1 MTIAEF
7 ATKRVVATT
16 MIILFMV
23 FSGYTAIKNMKQELM
38 PDFNFPFVVI
48 QTKWTG
54 AVSED
59 VDTQITKKVEEAA
72 LNVDGIK
79 NITTT
84 SAYGTS
90 VVVVQFNFGA
100 DSDIKKV
107 QVQSEIDKI
116 KNNLPKDKKAYLF
129 FDEIQKISEWQD
141 AINSFRVDFECDIYI
156 TGSNAFLLS
165 GEYATYLAGRSI
177 EIKVYPL
184 SFTEFIDFHGYKII
198 EKKNLVGGITRK
210 VENENGE
217 SYEIK
222 ELLEAYMTFG
232 GMPSLTEVPLELD
245 KALTILDGIY
255 SSVVIRDILEREKQR
270 GRRQVT
276 DSSLLR
282 KIIMFL
288 ADNIGNNTSI
298 NSISNIL
305 LNEKLIETKPAVQ
318 TVQSYVS
325 TLLEAYVFYE
335 IKRFDI
341 KGKEY
346 LKTLG
351 KYYIVDIG
359 LRNYLLGFRN
369 RDIGHSIENIVY
381 FELLRRGY
389 DVAIGKIGENEIDF
403 IATNINTKIYIQ
415 VTENMAN
422 SNTRERELAPFYK
435 IKDNFEKIVITNDES
450 YLGIQDGIKIIRL
463 VDFLLDENIS

>member
-1 MTIAEF
+1 MLKKESELKNRSHYLEKLIEF
-7 ATKRVVATT
+7 KDTDFVKIITGIRRCGKSSLMKL
-16 MIILFMV
+16 MIKHLLE
-23 FSGYTAIKNMKQELM
+23 N
-38 PDFNFPFVVI
+38 
-48 QTKWTG
+48 
-54 AVSED
+54 
-59 VDTQITKKVEEAA
+59 
-72 LNVDGIK
+72 GIK
-79 NITTT
+79 EEQII
-84 SAYGTS
+84 
-90 VVVVQFNFGA
+90 QINFE
-100 DSDIKKV
+100 SIEFKKMTV
-107 QVQSEIDKI
+107 ETLHNYV

-165 GEYATYLAGRSI
+165 SEYATYLAGRSV
-177 EIKVYPL
+177 EIKVFPL
-184 SFTEFIDFHGYKII
+184 SFIEFIDFHGYKII
-198 EKKNLVGGITRK
+198 EKKNLVGA
-210 VENENGE
+210 VNGE
-217 SYEIK
+217 TYEIK

-318 TVQSYVS
+318 TVQSYVT
-325 TLLEAYVFYE
+325 TLLEAYIFYE

-369 RDIGHSIENIVY
+369 RDIGHCIENIVY

-415 VTENMAN
+415 VTENMA
-422 SNTRERELAPFYK
+422 SSSIRERAIAPFYK
-435 IKDNFEKIVITNDES
+435 IQDNFEKIVITNDES
-450 YLGIQDGIKIIRL
+450 YLGIEDGIKIIRL
-463 VDFLLDENIS
+463 VDFLLDEKILKN

>member
-1 MTIAEF
+1 MLKKETELKNRSSYLEKLIKFKDTDFIKIITGIRRCGKSSLMKLMIRYLLENNVKEEQIIQINFESIEFKKMTVE
-7 ATKRVVATT
+7 
-16 MIILFMV
+16 ILYDYV
-23 FSGYTAIKNMKQELM
+23 
-38 PDFNFPFVVI
+38 
-48 QTKWTG
+48 
-54 AVSED
+54 
-59 VDTQITKKVEEAA
+59 
-72 LNVDGIK
+72 
-79 NITTT
+79 
-84 SAYGTS
+84 
-90 VVVVQFNFGA
+90 
-100 DSDIKKV
+100 
-107 QVQSEIDKI
+107 
-116 KNNLPKDKKAYLF
+116 KNNLPKNKKAYLF

-198 EKKNLVGGITRK
+198 EKKNLIGGITKK
-210 VENENGE
+210 VENINGE

-222 ELLEAYMTFG
+222 ELFEAYMTFG
-232 GMPSLTEVPLELD
+232 GMPSLTEVDLEID

-255 SSVVIRDILEREKQR
+255 SSVVIRDILEREKQK

-318 TVQSYVS
+318 TVQSYVT
-325 TLLEAYVFYE
+325 TLLEAYIFYE

-463 VDFLLDENIS
+463 VDFLLDEKY

>member
-1 MTIAEF
+1 MLKKETELKNRSSYLEKLIKFKDTDFIKIITGIRRCGKSSLMKLMIRYLLENNVKEEQIIQINFELIEFKKMTVE
-7 ATKRVVATT
+7 
-16 MIILFMV
+16 ILYNYV
-23 FSGYTAIKNMKQELM
+23 
-38 PDFNFPFVVI
+38 
-48 QTKWTG
+48 
-54 AVSED
+54 
-59 VDTQITKKVEEAA
+59 
-72 LNVDGIK
+72 
-79 NITTT
+79 
-84 SAYGTS
+84 
-90 VVVVQFNFGA
+90 
-100 DSDIKKV
+100 
-107 QVQSEIDKI
+107 

-165 GEYATYLAGRSI
+165 SEYATYLAGRSI

-198 EKKNLVGGITRK
+198 EKKNLIGGITKK
-210 VENENGE
+210 VENINGE

-222 ELLEAYMTFG
+222 ELFEAYMTFG
-232 GMPSLTEVPLELD
+232 GMPSLTEVDLEID

-255 SSVVIRDILEREKQR
+255 SSVVIRDILEREKQK

-305 LNEKLIETKPAVQ
+305 LSEKLIDTKPAVQ

-325 TLLEAYVFYE
+325 TLLEAYIFYE

-369 RDIGHSIENIVY
+369 RDIGHIIENIVY

-435 IKDNFEKIVITNDES
+435 IKDNFEKIGITNDES

-463 VDFLLDENIS
+463 VDFLLDKKILKN

>member
-1 MTIAEF
+1 MLKKETELKNRNSYLEKLIKFKDTNFIKIITGIRRCGKSSLMKLMIRYLLENNVKEEQIIQINFESIEFKKMTVE
-7 ATKRVVATT
+7 
-16 MIILFMV
+16 ILYDYV
-23 FSGYTAIKNMKQELM
+23 
-38 PDFNFPFVVI
+38 
-48 QTKWTG
+48 
-54 AVSED
+54 
-59 VDTQITKKVEEAA
+59 
-72 LNVDGIK
+72 
-79 NITTT
+79 
-84 SAYGTS
+84 
-90 VVVVQFNFGA
+90 
-100 DSDIKKV
+100 
-107 QVQSEIDKI
+107 
-116 KNNLPKDKKAYLF
+116 KNNLPKNKKAYLF

-198 EKKNLVGGITRK
+198 EKKNLIGGITKK
-210 VENENGE
+210 VENINGE

-222 ELLEAYMTFG
+222 ELFEAYMTFG
-232 GMPSLTEVPLELD
+232 GMPSLTEVDLEID

-255 SSVVIRDILEREKQR
+255 SSVVIRDILEREKQK

-305 LNEKLIETKPAVQ
+305 LNEKLIDTKPAVQ

-325 TLLEAYVFYE
+325 TLLEAYIFYE

-341 KGKEY
+341 KGKQY

-415 VTENMAN
+415 VTENMAS
-422 SNTRERELAPFYK
+422 SNTREREIAPFYK
-435 IKDNFEKIVITNDES
+435 IQDNFEKIVITNDES
-450 YLGIQDGIKIIRL
+450 YLGIEDGIKIIRL
-463 VDFLLDENIS
+463 VDFLLDENII

>member
-1 MTIAEF
+1 MLKKETKLKNRSSYLEKLIKFKDTNFIKIITGIRRCGKSSLMKLMIRYLLENNVKEEQIVQINFESIEFKKMT
-7 ATKRVVATT
+7 
-16 MIILFMV
+16 
-23 FSGYTAIKNMKQELM
+23 
-38 PDFNFPFVVI
+38 
-48 QTKWTG
+48 
-54 AVSED
+54 
-59 VDTQITKKVEEAA
+59 VET
-72 LNVDGIK
+72 LYSYV
-79 NITTT
+79 
-84 SAYGTS
+84 
-90 VVVVQFNFGA
+90 
-100 DSDIKKV
+100 
-107 QVQSEIDKI
+107 

-165 GEYATYLAGRSI
+165 SEYATYLAGRSI

-184 SFTEFIDFHGYKII
+184 SFLEFIDFYGYKII
-198 EKKNLVGGITRK
+198 EKKNLIGGITKK
-210 VENENGE
+210 VENINGE
-217 SYEIK
+217 SYDIK
-222 ELLEAYMTFG
+222 ELFEAYMTFG
-232 GMPSLTEVPLELD
+232 GMPSLTEVNLEID
-245 KALTILDGIY
+245 KALIILDGIY
-255 SSVVIRDILEREKQR
+255 SSVVIRDILERKKEK

-298 NSISNIL
+298 NSISNVL

-325 TLLEAYVFYE
+325 TLLEAYIFYE

-369 RDIGHSIENIVY
+369 RDIEHYIENIVY

-415 VTENMAN
+415 VTENMAS

-463 VDFLLDENIS
+463 VDFLLDEKILKN

>member
-1 MTIAEF
+1 MLKKETELKNRNSYLEKLIKFKDTNFIKIITGIRRCGKSSLMKLMIRYLLENNVKEEQIIQINFESIEFKKMTVE
-7 ATKRVVATT
+7 
-16 MIILFMV
+16 ILYDYV
-23 FSGYTAIKNMKQELM
+23 
-38 PDFNFPFVVI
+38 
-48 QTKWTG
+48 
-54 AVSED
+54 
-59 VDTQITKKVEEAA
+59 
-72 LNVDGIK
+72 
-79 NITTT
+79 
-84 SAYGTS
+84 
-90 VVVVQFNFGA
+90 
-100 DSDIKKV
+100 
-107 QVQSEIDKI
+107 
-116 KNNLPKDKKAYLF
+116 KNNLPKNKKAYLF

-198 EKKNLVGGITRK
+198 EKKNLIGGITKK
-210 VENENGE
+210 VENINGE

-222 ELLEAYMTFG
+222 ELFEAYMTFG
-232 GMPSLTEVPLELD
+232 GMPSLTEVDLEID

-255 SSVVIRDILEREKQR
+255 SSVVIRDILEREKQK

-305 LNEKLIETKPAVQ
+305 LSEKLIETKPAVQ
-318 TVQSYVS
+318 TVQSYVA
-325 TLLEAYVFYE
+325 TLLEAYIFYE

-369 RDIGHSIENIVY
+369 RDIGHIIENIVY

-463 VDFLLDENIS
+463 VDFLLDEKILKN

>member
-1 MTIAEF
+1 MLKKETELKNRSSYLEKLIKFKDTDFIKIITGIRRCGKSSLMKLMIRYLLENNVKEEQIIQINFESIEFKKMTVE
-7 ATKRVVATT
+7 
-16 MIILFMV
+16 ILYDYV
-23 FSGYTAIKNMKQELM
+23 
-38 PDFNFPFVVI
+38 
-48 QTKWTG
+48 
-54 AVSED
+54 
-59 VDTQITKKVEEAA
+59 
-72 LNVDGIK
+72 
-79 NITTT
+79 
-84 SAYGTS
+84 
-90 VVVVQFNFGA
+90 
-100 DSDIKKV
+100 
-107 QVQSEIDKI
+107 
-116 KNNLPKDKKAYLF
+116 KNNLPKNKKAYLF

-198 EKKNLVGGITRK
+198 EKKNLIGGITKK
-210 VENENGE
+210 VENINGE

-222 ELLEAYMTFG
+222 ELFEAYMTFG
-232 GMPSLTEVPLELD
+232 GMPSLTEVDLEID

-255 SSVVIRDILEREKQR
+255 SSVVIRDILEREKQK

-305 LNEKLIETKPAVQ
+305 LNEKLIDTKPAVQ

-325 TLLEAYVFYE
+325 TLLEAYIFYE

-359 LRNYLLGFRN
+359 LRNYLLGFRK

-463 VDFLLDENIS
+463 VDFLLDEKILKN

>member
-1 MTIAEF
+1 MLKKESELKNRSHYLEKLIEF
-7 ATKRVVATT
+7 KDTDFVKIITGIRRCGKSSLMKL
-16 MIILFMV
+16 MIKHLLENAVEKEQI
-23 FSGYTAIKNMKQELM
+23 IQI
-38 PDFNFPFVVI
+38 NFESIEF
-48 QTKWTG
+48 
-54 AVSED
+54 
-59 VDTQITKKVEEAA
+59 KKMNVEN
-72 LNVDGIK
+72 LYNYVK
-79 NITTT
+79 
-84 SAYGTS
+84 S
-90 VVVVQFNFGA
+90 
-100 DSDIKKV
+100 
-107 QVQSEIDKI
+107 
-116 KNNLPKDKKAYLF
+116 NLPKDKKAYLF
-129 FDEIQKISEWQD
+129 FDEIQKIPEWQD

-165 GEYATYLAGRSI
+165 SEYATYLAGRSV
-177 EIKVYPL
+177 EIKVFPL
-184 SFTEFIDFHGYKII
+184 SFIEFIDFHGYKII
-198 EKKNLVGGITRK
+198 EKKNLIGAMTRK

-217 SYEIK
+217 TYEIK
-222 ELLEAYMTFG
+222 ELFEAYMTFG

-288 ADNIGNNTSI
+288 ANNIGNNTS
-298 NSISNIL
+298 
-305 LNEKLIETKPAVQ
+305 
-318 TVQSYVS
+318 QSYVS
-325 TLLEAYVFYE
+325 TLLEAYIFYE

-359 LRNYLLGFRN
+359 LRNYLLGFRS

-403 IATNINTKIYIQ
+403 IATNINSKIYIQ
-415 VTENMAN
+415 VTESMAN
-422 SNTRERELAPFYK
+422 LGTRERELAPFYK

-450 YLGIQDGIKIIRL
+450 HLGIQDGIKIIRL
-463 VDFLLDENIS
+463 IDFLLDEKILKN

>member
-1 MTIAEF
+1 MLKKETELKNRNSYLEKLIKFKDTNFIKIITGIRRCGKSSLMKLMIKHLLENGVEKEQIIQINFESIEF
-7 ATKRVVATT
+7 
-16 MIILFMV
+16 
-23 FSGYTAIKNMKQELM
+23 
-38 PDFNFPFVVI
+38 
-48 QTKWTG
+48 
-54 AVSED
+54 
-59 VDTQITKKVEEAA
+59 KKMNVEN
-72 LNVDGIK
+72 LYNYVK
-79 NITTT
+79 
-84 SAYGTS
+84 S
-90 VVVVQFNFGA
+90 
-100 DSDIKKV
+100 
-107 QVQSEIDKI
+107 
-116 KNNLPKDKKAYLF
+116 NLPKDKKAYLF
-129 FDEIQKISEWQD
+129 FDEIQKIPEWQD

-165 GEYATYLAGRSI
+165 SEYATYLAGRSI

-198 EKKNLVGGITRK
+198 EKKNLIGGITKK
-210 VENENGE
+210 VENINGE

-222 ELLEAYMTFG
+222 ELFEAYMTFG
-232 GMPSLTEVPLELD
+232 GMPSLTKVDLEID

-255 SSVVIRDILEREKQR
+255 SSVVIRDILEREKQK

-305 LNEKLIETKPAVQ
+305 LNEKLIDTKPAVQ

-325 TLLEAYVFYE
+325 TLLEAYIFYE

-369 RDIGHSIENIVY
+369 RDIGHCIENIVY

-389 DVAIGKIGENEIDF
+389 DVTIGKIGEMGIDF
-403 IATNINTKIYIQ
+403 IATNINAKIYIQ
-415 VTENMAN
+415 VTENMA
-422 SNTRERELAPFYK
+422 SSSTRERELAPFYK

-463 VDFLLDENIS
+463 VDFLLDEKILKN

>member
-1 MTIAEF
+1 MLKKETELKNRNSYLEKLIKFKDTNFIKIITGIRRCGKSSLMKLMIRHLLENNVKEEQIIQINFESIEFKKMTVE
-7 ATKRVVATT
+7 
-16 MIILFMV
+16 ILYNYV
-23 FSGYTAIKNMKQELM
+23 
-38 PDFNFPFVVI
+38 
-48 QTKWTG
+48 
-54 AVSED
+54 
-59 VDTQITKKVEEAA
+59 
-72 LNVDGIK
+72 
-79 NITTT
+79 
-84 SAYGTS
+84 
-90 VVVVQFNFGA
+90 
-100 DSDIKKV
+100 
-107 QVQSEIDKI
+107 

-165 GEYATYLAGRSI
+165 SEYATYLAGRSI

-184 SFTEFIDFHGYKII
+184 SFLEFIDFYGYKII
-198 EKKNLVGGITRK
+198 EKKNLIGGTTKK
-210 VENENGE
+210 VENINGE
-217 SYEIK
+217 SYDIK
-222 ELLEAYMTFG
+222 ELFEAYMTFG
-232 GMPSLTEVPLELD
+232 GMPSLTEVDLEID

-255 SSVVIRDILEREKQR
+255 SSVVIRDILEREKQK

-298 NSISNIL
+298 NSISNVL

-325 TLLEAYVFYE
+325 TLLEAYIFYE

-369 RDIGHSIENIVY
+369 RDIGHIIENIVY

-463 VDFLLDENIS
+463 VDFLLDEKILKN

>member
-1 MTIAEF
+1 MLKKETELKNRSSYLEKLIKFKDTNFIKIITGIRRCGKSSLMKLMIRHLLENNVKEEQIIQINFESIEFKKMTVE
-7 ATKRVVATT
+7 
-16 MIILFMV
+16 ILYNYV
-23 FSGYTAIKNMKQELM
+23 
-38 PDFNFPFVVI
+38 
-48 QTKWTG
+48 
-54 AVSED
+54 
-59 VDTQITKKVEEAA
+59 
-72 LNVDGIK
+72 
-79 NITTT
+79 
-84 SAYGTS
+84 
-90 VVVVQFNFGA
+90 
-100 DSDIKKV
+100 
-107 QVQSEIDKI
+107 

-141 AINSFRVDFECDIYI
+141 AINSFRIDFECDIYI

-165 GEYATYLAGRSI
+165 SEYATYLAGRSI

-184 SFTEFIDFHGYKII
+184 SFLEFIDFYGYKII
-198 EKKNLVGGITRK
+198 EKKNLIGGTTKK
-210 VENENGE
+210 VENINGE
-217 SYEIK
+217 SYDIK

-232 GMPSLTEVPLELD
+232 GMPSLTEVNLEID
-245 KALTILDGIY
+245 KALIILDGIY
-255 SSVVIRDILEREKQR
+255 SSVVIRDILERKKEK

-288 ADNIGNNTSI
+288 ANNIGNNTSI

-305 LNEKLIETKPAVQ
+305 LNEKLIEIKPAVQ

-325 TLLEAYVFYE
+325 TLLEAYIFYE

-369 RDIGHSIENIVY
+369 RDIGHCIENIVY

-415 VTENMAN
+415 VTENMA
-422 SNTRERELAPFYK
+422 SSSTRERELAPFYK

-463 VDFLLDENIS
+463 VDFLLDEKILKN

>member
-1 MTIAEF
+1 MLKKETELKNRSSYLEKLIKFKDTDFIKIITGIRRCGKSSLMKLMIRYLLENNVKEEQIIQINFESIEFKKMTVE
-7 ATKRVVATT
+7 
-16 MIILFMV
+16 ILYDYV
-23 FSGYTAIKNMKQELM
+23 
-38 PDFNFPFVVI
+38 
-48 QTKWTG
+48 
-54 AVSED
+54 
-59 VDTQITKKVEEAA
+59 
-72 LNVDGIK
+72 
-79 NITTT
+79 
-84 SAYGTS
+84 
-90 VVVVQFNFGA
+90 
-100 DSDIKKV
+100 
-107 QVQSEIDKI
+107 
-116 KNNLPKDKKAYLF
+116 KNNLPKNKKAYLF

-198 EKKNLVGGITRK
+198 EKKNLIGGITKK
-210 VENENGE
+210 VENINGE

-222 ELLEAYMTFG
+222 ELFEAYMTFG
-232 GMPSLTEVPLELD
+232 GMPSFTEVDLEID

-255 SSVVIRDILEREKQR
+255 SSVVIRDILEREKQK

-288 ADNIGNNTSI
+288 SDNIGNNTSI

-305 LNEKLIETKPAVQ
+305 LNEKLIDTKPAVQ

-325 TLLEAYVFYE
+325 TLLEAYIFYE

-351 KYYIVDIG
+351 KYYIADIG

-369 RDIGHSIENIVY
+369 RDIGHCIENIVY

-463 VDFLLDENIS
+463 VDFLLDEKILKN

>member
-1 MTIAEF
+1 MLKKETKLKNRSSYLEKLIKFKDTDFIKIITGIRRCGKSSLMKLMIRYLLENNVKEEQIIQINFESIEFKKMTVE
-7 ATKRVVATT
+7 
-16 MIILFMV
+16 ILYDYV
-23 FSGYTAIKNMKQELM
+23 
-38 PDFNFPFVVI
+38 
-48 QTKWTG
+48 
-54 AVSED
+54 
-59 VDTQITKKVEEAA
+59 
-72 LNVDGIK
+72 
-79 NITTT
+79 
-84 SAYGTS
+84 
-90 VVVVQFNFGA
+90 
-100 DSDIKKV
+100 
-107 QVQSEIDKI
+107 
-116 KNNLPKDKKAYLF
+116 KNNLPKNKKAYLF

-198 EKKNLVGGITRK
+198 EKKNLIGGITKK
-210 VENENGE
+210 VENINGE

-222 ELLEAYMTFG
+222 ELFEAYMTFG
-232 GMPSLTEVPLELD
+232 GMPSLTEVDLEID

-255 SSVVIRDILEREKQR
+255 SSVVIRDILEREKQK

-325 TLLEAYVFYE
+325 TLLEAYIFYE

-415 VTENMAN
+415 VTENMA
-422 SNTRERELAPFYK
+422 SSSTRERELAPFYK

-463 VDFLLDENIS
+463 VDFLLDEKILKN

>member
-1 MTIAEF
+1 MLKKETELKNRSSYLEKLIKFKDTDFIKIITGIRRCGKSSLMKLMIRYLLENNVKEEQIIQINFESIEFKKMTVE
-7 ATKRVVATT
+7 
-16 MIILFMV
+16 ILYNYV
-23 FSGYTAIKNMKQELM
+23 
-38 PDFNFPFVVI
+38 
-48 QTKWTG
+48 
-54 AVSED
+54 
-59 VDTQITKKVEEAA
+59 
-72 LNVDGIK
+72 
-79 NITTT
+79 
-84 SAYGTS
+84 
-90 VVVVQFNFGA
+90 
-100 DSDIKKV
+100 
-107 QVQSEIDKI
+107 
-116 KNNLPKDKKAYLF
+116 KNNLPKNKKAYLF

-198 EKKNLVGGITRK
+198 EKRNLIGGITKK
-210 VENENGE
+210 VENINGE

-222 ELLEAYMTFG
+222 ELFEAYMTFG
-232 GMPSLTEVPLELD
+232 GMPSLTEVDLEID

-255 SSVVIRDILEREKQR
+255 SSVVIRDILEREKQK

-276 DSSLLR
+276 DSSLLS
-282 KIIMFL
+282 KIILFL

-305 LNEKLIETKPAVQ
+305 LNEKLIDTKPAVQ

-325 TLLEAYVFYE
+325 TLLEAYIFYE

-359 LRNYLLGFRN
+359 LRNDLLGFRN
-369 RDIGHSIENIVY
+369 RDIGHCIENIVY

-463 VDFLLDENIS
+463 VDFLLDEKILKN

>member
-1 MTIAEF
+1 MLKKETELKNRSSYLEKLIKFKDIDFIKIITGIRRCGKSSLMKLMIRYLLENNVKEEQIIQINFESIEFKKMTVE
-7 ATKRVVATT
+7 
-16 MIILFMV
+16 ILYDYV
-23 FSGYTAIKNMKQELM
+23 
-38 PDFNFPFVVI
+38 
-48 QTKWTG
+48 
-54 AVSED
+54 
-59 VDTQITKKVEEAA
+59 
-72 LNVDGIK
+72 
-79 NITTT
+79 
-84 SAYGTS
+84 
-90 VVVVQFNFGA
+90 
-100 DSDIKKV
+100 
-107 QVQSEIDKI
+107 
-116 KNNLPKDKKAYLF
+116 KNNLPKNKKAYLF

-198 EKKNLVGGITRK
+198 EKKNLIGGITKK
-210 VENENGE
+210 VENINGE

-222 ELLEAYMTFG
+222 ELFEAYMTFG
-232 GMPSLTEVPLELD
+232 GMPSLTEVDLEID

-255 SSVVIRDILEREKQR
+255 SSVVIRDILEREKQK

-318 TVQSYVS
+318 TVQSYVT
-325 TLLEAYVFYE
+325 TLLEAYIFYE

-381 FELLRRGY
+381 FELLRCGY

-463 VDFLLDENIS
+463 VDFLLDEKILKN

>member
-1 MTIAEF
+1 MLKKESELKNRSHYLEKLIKFKDTDFVKII
-7 ATKRVVATT
+7 TGIRRCGKSSLMKL
-16 MIILFMV
+16 MIKHLLE
-23 FSGYTAIKNMKQELM
+23 N
-38 PDFNFPFVVI
+38 
-48 QTKWTG
+48 
-54 AVSED
+54 
-59 VDTQITKKVEEAA
+59 
-72 LNVDGIK
+72 GIK
-79 NITTT
+79 EEQII
-84 SAYGTS
+84 
-90 VVVVQFNFGA
+90 QINFE
-100 DSDIKKV
+100 SIEFKKMTV
-107 QVQSEIDKI
+107 ETLHNYV

-165 GEYATYLAGRSI
+165 SEYATYLAGRSV
-177 EIKVYPL
+177 EIKVFPL
-184 SFTEFIDFHGYKII
+184 SFIEFIDFHGYKII

-210 VENENGE
+210 VENKNGE
-217 SYEIK
+217 TYEIK

-415 VTENMAN
+415 VTENMAS

-463 VDFLLDENIS
+463 VDFLLDEKILKN

>member
-1 MTIAEF
+1 MLKKETELKNRNSYLEKLIKFKDTNFIKIITGIRRCGKSSLMKLMIRYLLENNVKEEQIIQINFESIEF
-7 ATKRVVATT
+7 
-16 MIILFMV
+16 
-23 FSGYTAIKNMKQELM
+23 
-38 PDFNFPFVVI
+38 
-48 QTKWTG
+48 
-54 AVSED
+54 
-59 VDTQITKKVEEAA
+59 KKMNVEN
-72 LNVDGIK
+72 LYNYVK
-79 NITTT
+79 
-84 SAYGTS
+84 S
-90 VVVVQFNFGA
+90 
-100 DSDIKKV
+100 
-107 QVQSEIDKI
+107 
-116 KNNLPKDKKAYLF
+116 NLPKDKKAYLF
-129 FDEIQKISEWQD
+129 FDEIQKILEWQD

-156 TGSNAFLLS
+156 TSSNAFLLS
-165 GEYATYLAGRSI
+165 SEYATYLAGRSI

-198 EKKNLVGGITRK
+198 EKKNLIGGITKK
-210 VENENGE
+210 VENINGE

-222 ELLEAYMTFG
+222 ELFEAYMTFG
-232 GMPSLTEVPLELD
+232 GMPSLTEVDLEID

-255 SSVVIRDILEREKQR
+255 SSVVIRDILEREKQK

-305 LNEKLIETKPAVQ
+305 LNEKLIDTKPAVQ

-325 TLLEAYVFYE
+325 TLLEAYIFYE

-369 RDIGHSIENIVY
+369 RDIGHCIENIVY

-403 IATNINTKIYIQ
+403 IATNVNNKTYIQ
-415 VTENMAN
+415 VTENMA
-422 SNTRERELAPFYK
+422 SQNTRERELAPFYK

-463 VDFLLDENIS
+463 VDFLLDEKILEV

>member
-1 MTIAEF
+1 MLKKETELKNRNSYLEKLIKFKDTNFIKIITGIRRCGKSSLMKLMIRYLLENNVKEEQIIQINFESIEFKKMTVE
-7 ATKRVVATT
+7 
-16 MIILFMV
+16 ILYNYV
-23 FSGYTAIKNMKQELM
+23 
-38 PDFNFPFVVI
+38 
-48 QTKWTG
+48 
-54 AVSED
+54 
-59 VDTQITKKVEEAA
+59 
-72 LNVDGIK
+72 
-79 NITTT
+79 
-84 SAYGTS
+84 
-90 VVVVQFNFGA
+90 
-100 DSDIKKV
+100 
-107 QVQSEIDKI
+107 

-165 GEYATYLAGRSI
+165 SEYATYLAGRSI

-198 EKKNLVGGITRK
+198 EKKNLIGGITKK
-210 VENENGE
+210 VENINGE

-222 ELLEAYMTFG
+222 ELFEAYMTFG
-232 GMPSLTEVPLELD
+232 GMPSLTEVDLEID

-255 SSVVIRDILEREKQR
+255 SSVVIRDILEREKQK

-305 LNEKLIETKPAVQ
+305 LNEKLIDTKPAVQ

-325 TLLEAYVFYE
+325 TLLEAYIFYE

-369 RDIGHSIENIVY
+369 RDIGHIIENIVY

-415 VTENMAN
+415 VTENMA
-422 SNTRERELAPFYK
+422 SSSTRERELAPFYK

-463 VDFLLDENIS
+463 VDFLLDEKILKN

>member
-1 MTIAEF
+1 MLKKESELKNRNHYLEKLIEF
-7 ATKRVVATT
+7 KDTNFVKIITGIRRCGKSSLMKL
-16 MIILFMV
+16 MIKHFLEN
-23 FSGYTAIKNMKQELM
+23 G
-38 PDFNFPFVVI
+38 
-48 QTKWTG
+48 
-54 AVSED
+54 
-59 VDTQITKKVEEAA
+59 VEEEQ
-72 LNVDGIK
+72 I
-79 NITTT
+79 I
-84 SAYGTS
+84 
-90 VVVVQFNFGA
+90 QINFE
-100 DSDIKKV
+100 SIEFKKMTV
-107 QVQSEIDKI
+107 ENLYNYVR
-116 KNNLPKDKKAYLF
+116 NNLPKDKKAYLF
-129 FDEIQKISEWQD
+129 FDEIQKIPEWQD

-165 GEYATYLAGRSI
+165 SEYATYLAGRSV
-177 EIKVYPL
+177 EIKVFPL

-198 EKKNLVGGITRK
+198 EKKNLVGIVTRK

-318 TVQSYVS
+318 TVQSYVT

-335 IKRFDI
+335 IKRFNI

-415 VTENMAN
+415 VTENMAS
-422 SNTRERELAPFYK
+422 SNTREREIAPFYK
-435 IKDNFEKIVITNDES
+435 IQDNFEKIVITNDES

-463 VDFLLDENIS
+463 VDFLLDENII

>member
-1 MTIAEF
+1 MLKKETELKNRNSYLEKLIKFKDTNFIKIITGIRRCGKSSLMKLMIRHLLENNVKEEQIIQINFESIEFKKMTVE
-7 ATKRVVATT
+7 
-16 MIILFMV
+16 ILYNYV
-23 FSGYTAIKNMKQELM
+23 
-38 PDFNFPFVVI
+38 
-48 QTKWTG
+48 
-54 AVSED
+54 
-59 VDTQITKKVEEAA
+59 
-72 LNVDGIK
+72 
-79 NITTT
+79 
-84 SAYGTS
+84 
-90 VVVVQFNFGA
+90 
-100 DSDIKKV
+100 
-107 QVQSEIDKI
+107 

-165 GEYATYLAGRSI
+165 SEYATYLAGRSI

-210 VENENGE
+210 VENKNGE
-217 SYEIK
+217 TYEIK

-255 SSVVIRDILEREKQR
+255 SSVVIRDILEREKQK

-305 LNEKLIETKPAVQ
+305 LSEKLIYTKPAVQ

-325 TLLEAYVFYE
+325 TLLEAYIFYE

-369 RDIGHSIENIVY
+369 RDIGHCIENIVY

-415 VTENMAN
+415 VTENMA
-422 SNTRERELAPFYK
+422 SSSTRERELAPFYK

-463 VDFLLDENIS
+463 VDFLLDEKILKN

>member
-1 MTIAEF
+1 MLKKETELKNRNSYLEKLIKFKDTNFIKIITGIRRCGKSSLMKLMIRYLLENNVKEEQIIQINFESIEFKKMTVE
-7 ATKRVVATT
+7 
-16 MIILFMV
+16 ILYNYV
-23 FSGYTAIKNMKQELM
+23 
-38 PDFNFPFVVI
+38 
-48 QTKWTG
+48 
-54 AVSED
+54 
-59 VDTQITKKVEEAA
+59 
-72 LNVDGIK
+72 
-79 NITTT
+79 
-84 SAYGTS
+84 
-90 VVVVQFNFGA
+90 
-100 DSDIKKV
+100 
-107 QVQSEIDKI
+107 

-165 GEYATYLAGRSI
+165 SEYATYLAGRSI

-198 EKKNLVGGITRK
+198 EKKNLIGGTTK
-210 VENENGE
+210 KAENINGE
-217 SYEIK
+217 SYGIK
-222 ELLEAYMTFG
+222 ELFEAYMTFG
-232 GMPSLTEVPLELD
+232 GMPSLTEVDLEID

-255 SSVVIRDILEREKQR
+255 SSVVIRDILEREKQK

-305 LNEKLIETKPAVQ
+305 LNEKLIDTKPAVQ

-325 TLLEAYVFYE
+325 TLLEAYIFYE

-369 RDIGHSIENIVY
+369 RDIGHCIENIVY

-463 VDFLLDENIS
+463 VDFLLDEKILKN

>member
-1 MTIAEF
+1 MLKKETELKNRSSYLEKLIKFKDTDFIKIITGIRRCGKSSLMKLMIRYLLENNVKEEQIIQINFESIEFKKMTVE
-7 ATKRVVATT
+7 
-16 MIILFMV
+16 ILYDYV
-23 FSGYTAIKNMKQELM
+23 
-38 PDFNFPFVVI
+38 
-48 QTKWTG
+48 
-54 AVSED
+54 
-59 VDTQITKKVEEAA
+59 
-72 LNVDGIK
+72 
-79 NITTT
+79 
-84 SAYGTS
+84 
-90 VVVVQFNFGA
+90 
-100 DSDIKKV
+100 
-107 QVQSEIDKI
+107 
-116 KNNLPKDKKAYLF
+116 KNNLPKNKKAYLF

-198 EKKNLVGGITRK
+198 EKKNLIGGITKK
-210 VENENGE
+210 VENINGE

-222 ELLEAYMTFG
+222 ELFEAYMTFG
-232 GMPSLTEVPLELD
+232 GMPSLTEVDLEID

-255 SSVVIRDILEREKQR
+255 SSVVIRDILEREKQK

-318 TVQSYVS
+318 TVQSYVT
-325 TLLEAYVFYE
+325 TLLEAYIFYE

-463 VDFLLDENIS
+463 VDFLLDEKILKN

>member
-1 MTIAEF
+1 MANVYDVLKE
-7 ATKRVVATT
+7 R
-16 MIILFMV
+16 
-23 FSGYTAIKNMKQELM
+23 GYLKQL
-38 PDFNFPFVVI
+38 
-48 QTKWTG
+48 TH
-54 AVSED
+54 ED
-59 VDTQITKKVEEAA
+59 
-72 LNVDGIK
+72 
-79 NITTT
+79 
-84 SAYGTS
+84 
-90 VVVVQFNFGA
+90 
-100 DSDIKKV
+100 
-107 QVQSEIDKI
+107 
-116 KNNLPKDKKAYLF
+116 
-129 FDEIQKISEWQD
+129 
-141 AINSFRVDFECDIYI
+141 
-156 TGSNAFLLS
+156 
-165 GEYATYLAGRSI
+165 
-177 EIKVYPL
+177 
-184 SFTEFIDFHGYKII
+184 
-198 EKKNLVGGITRK
+198 
-210 VENENGE
+210 
-217 SYEIK
+217 EIK

-255 SSVVIRDILEREKQR
+255 SSVVIRDILEREKQK

-318 TVQSYVS
+318 TIQSYVS
-325 TLLEAYVFYE
+325 TLLEAYIFYE

-369 RDIGHSIENIVY
+369 RDIGHIIENIVY

-415 VTENMAN
+415 VTENMT
-422 SNTRERELAPFYK
+422 SSSTREREIAPFYK
-435 IKDNFEKIVITNDES
+435 IQDNFEKIVITNDES
-450 YLGIQDGIKIIRL
+450 YLGIEDGIKIIRL
-463 VDFLLDENIS
+463 VDFLLDENII

>member
-1 MTIAEF
+1 MLKKETELKNRSSYLEKLIKFKDTDFVKIITGIRRCGKSSLMKLMIKHLLENGIEKEQIVQINFESIEF
-7 ATKRVVATT
+7 
-16 MIILFMV
+16 
-23 FSGYTAIKNMKQELM
+23 
-38 PDFNFPFVVI
+38 
-48 QTKWTG
+48 
-54 AVSED
+54 
-59 VDTQITKKVEEAA
+59 KKMNVET
-72 LNVDGIK
+72 LYSYV
-79 NITTT
+79 
-84 SAYGTS
+84 
-90 VVVVQFNFGA
+90 
-100 DSDIKKV
+100 
-107 QVQSEIDKI
+107 

-129 FDEIQKISEWQD
+129 FDEIQKIPEWQD

-165 GEYATYLAGRSI
+165 SEYATYLAGRSV
-177 EIKVYPL
+177 EIKVFPL

-198 EKKNLVGGITRK
+198 EKKNLVGGISRK
-210 VENENGE
+210 VENEDGE
-217 SYEIK
+217 TYEIK

-369 RDIGHSIENIVY
+369 RDIGHIIENIVY

-415 VTENMAN
+415 VTENITN
-422 SNTRERELAPFYK
+422 SSTRERELAPFYK
-435 IKDNFEKIVITNDES
+435 IQDNFEKIVISNNES
-450 YLGIQDGIKIIRL
+450 YLGIFDGIKIIRL
-463 VDFLLDENIS
+463 VDFLLDENIL

>member
-1 MTIAEF
+1 MLKKETELKNRSSYLEKLIKFKDTDFIKIITGIRRCGKSSLMKLMIRYLLENNVKEEQIIQINFESIEFKKMTVE
-7 ATKRVVATT
+7 
-16 MIILFMV
+16 ILYDYV
-23 FSGYTAIKNMKQELM
+23 
-38 PDFNFPFVVI
+38 
-48 QTKWTG
+48 
-54 AVSED
+54 
-59 VDTQITKKVEEAA
+59 
-72 LNVDGIK
+72 
-79 NITTT
+79 
-84 SAYGTS
+84 
-90 VVVVQFNFGA
+90 
-100 DSDIKKV
+100 
-107 QVQSEIDKI
+107 
-116 KNNLPKDKKAYLF
+116 KNNLPKNKKAYLF
-129 FDEIQKISEWQD
+129 FDEIQKVSEWQD

-165 GEYATYLAGRSI
+165 SEYATYLAGRSI

-198 EKKNLVGGITRK
+198 EKKNLIGGITKK
-210 VENENGE
+210 VENINGE

-222 ELLEAYMTFG
+222 ELFEAYMTFG
-232 GMPSLTEVPLELD
+232 GMPSLTEVDLEID

-255 SSVVIRDILEREKQR
+255 SSVVIRDILEREKQK

-305 LNEKLIETKPAVQ
+305 LSEKLIYTKPAVQ

-325 TLLEAYVFYE
+325 TLLEAYIFYE

-415 VTENMAN
+415 VTENMAS

-463 VDFLLDENIS
+463 VDFLLDEKILKN

>member
-1 MTIAEF
+1 MLKKESELKNRSHYLEKLIEF
-7 ATKRVVATT
+7 KDTDFVKIITGIRRCGKSSLMKLMIKHLLEHRVEKEQ
-16 MIILFMV
+16 IIQ
-23 FSGYTAIKNMKQELM
+23 I
-38 PDFNFPFVVI
+38 NFESIEF
-48 QTKWTG
+48 
-54 AVSED
+54 
-59 VDTQITKKVEEAA
+59 KKMNVEK
-72 LNVDGIK
+72 LYNYV
-79 NITTT
+79 
-84 SAYGTS
+84 
-90 VVVVQFNFGA
+90 
-100 DSDIKKV
+100 
-107 QVQSEIDKI
+107 

-129 FDEIQKISEWQD
+129 FDEIQKIPEWQD

-165 GEYATYLAGRSI
+165 SEYATYLAGRSV
-177 EIKVYPL
+177 EIKVFPL

-198 EKKNLVGGITRK
+198 EKKNLVGVVTRK

-255 SSVVIRDILEREKQR
+255 SSVIIRDILEREKQR

-305 LNEKLIETKPAVQ
+305 LNKKLIETKPAVQ

-325 TLLEAYVFYE
+325 TLLEAYIFYE

-369 RDIGHSIENIVY
+369 RDIGHIIENIVY

-422 SNTRERELAPFYK
+422 SSTREREIAPFYK
-435 IKDNFEKIVITNDES
+435 IQDNFEKIVITNDES

-463 VDFLLDENIS
+463 VDFLLDENIL